1 MSSNECF
8 VWNNFHSIDRHPQH
22 ILGWMCYLYDTY
34 DTDVWPQHPASLKK
48 QLRSLS
54 RERVVPNLRIFWHS
68 EIAFFWCREKHG
80 GVVCFSRVFVEKS
93 TSWSQHGSGRLF
105 VRRQKGICFFIRYC
119 FEHKS
124 WKLMVFDKDV
134 QGQLFVQTQK
144 RTWNLKM
151 NPWKRRFLL
160 KTIIFRFQPLVF
172 RGGDLSF

>member
-68 EIAFFWCREKHG
+68 EIAFFGAAKNT
-80 GVVCFSRVFVEKS
+80 VE
-93 TSWSQHGSGRLF
+93 LF
-105 VRRQKGICFFIRYC
+105 VFQGFSWRSRHHDLNTVPGGCLFGDRREY
-119 FEHKS
+119 
-124 WKLMVFDKDV
+124 V
-134 QGQLFVQTQK
+134 
-144 RTWNLKM
+144 
-151 NPWKRRFLL
+151 FLL
-160 KTIIFRFQPLVF
+160 DIVSNIKVGNLWCLTKTS
-172 RGGDLSF
+172 RGNCLFKLKKEHGTWKWTPGRGDSY